1 MAKFQFVV
9 KDKNGKTHTG
19 MLDAESRNALLEQL
33 WKQELTVI
41 SIDEKSESSQT
52 LNRMRRGPGKVN
64 LSHLIIFARQLATLV
79 EAGVSIV
86 PSLSILADQTVDK
99 QFKDILN
106 KMHDDVEAG
115 SSLSEAAARHPH
127 AFGELFVNLLQAG
140 EQSGRLDEI
149 LDRLAIYLEKTGEL
163 FRKVRSALIYPA
175 FVTLLAFGITVFL
188 LVAIVPKFRDIF
200 SSLGGK
206 LPLPTLILLGVSE
219 FVQHFWILG
228 IIGVIVIVV
237 AARMYLSTPVGKMQA
252 DQLSLNLP
260 VFGPLIRKVGIAR
273 FARTLATLIKSGVPI
288 LGALD
293 IVAKTAGNKV
303 IEQAVMAARSS
314 IREGEN
320 ISDPLAESKVFP
332 IMVTRMIAVGEKTG
346 ELEKMLSKVAD
357 FYESEVDATV
367 AGLTSLIEPLVIAF
381 LGVVIGGIAVTLLLP
396 VFNITS
402 LIK

>member
-41 SIDEKSESSQT
+41 SIDEKSQSSQT
-52 LNRMRRGPGKVN
+52 LNRMRQGSGKVK
-64 LSHLIIFARQLATLV
+64 LSHLIIFSRQLATLV

-115 SSLSEAAARHPH
+115 SSLSEAAARHPQ
-127 AFGELFVNLLQAG
+127 AF
-140 EQSGRLDEI
+140 
-149 LDRLAIYLEKTGEL
+149 GEL

-175 FVTLLAFGITVFL
+175 FVTLLAFGITIFL

-200 SSLGGK
+200 TSLGGK
-206 LPLPTLILLGVSE
+206 LPLPTLMLLGVSE

-237 AARMYLSTPVGKMQA
+237 AGRMYLSTPVGRMQA

-303 IEQAVMAARSS
+303 IEQAVMSARSS

-381 LGVVIGGIAVTLLLP
+381 LGIVIGGIAVTLLLP